1 MAFTIQEIIDIAIII
16 EETGYEFY
24 FQYGGRLKDTVVSDV
39 FDFLARE
46 ELAHKEIFQSLRQQ
60 DEAMGIIPEEYSD
73 YLKAIGGGRVFAE
86 QKMDMA
92 QILAGINS
100 PLDAVKHAFNAE
112 KESILFYSKMKDLY
126 PNESE
131 TRSLLDRIIAEE
143 RKHVITLVDLAEK
156 IRLI

>member
-1 MAFTIQEIIDIAIII
+1 MAFTIQEIIDIAIGI

-24 FQYGGRLKDTVVSDV
+24 IQCGSKFKNPAMSDV

-46 ELAHKEIFQSLRQQ
+46 EMAHKELFRSLRRQ
-60 DEAMGIIPEEYSD
+60 DEAMAIIPEEYSG
-73 YLKAIGGGRVFAE
+73 YLKAIGGGRVFAK
-86 QKMDMA
+86 QKMDME

-100 PLDAVKHAFNAE
+100 PMDAVKHAFEAE
-112 KESILFYSKMKDLY
+112 KESILFYGEMKSLY

-143 RKHVITLVDLAEK
+143 RKHVTTLVDLLEK